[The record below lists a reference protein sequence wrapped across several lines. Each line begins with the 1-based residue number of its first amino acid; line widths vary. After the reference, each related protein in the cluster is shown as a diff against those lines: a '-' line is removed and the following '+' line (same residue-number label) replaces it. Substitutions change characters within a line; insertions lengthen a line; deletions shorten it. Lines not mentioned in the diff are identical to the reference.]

1 MQLYVLRELFFD
13 IANKLIRYQDIHH
26 VRNIWDI
33 MCLDDIWDI
42 MCLDDIWDI
51 MCLDEIWYWVR

>member
-13 IANKLIRYQDIHH
+13 IANKLIRYQDIH
-26 VRNIWDI
+26 NIWDI